1 MCVLEPSDTPFWL
14 EGIMVLIKRIEKNQ
28 KAVFSISYIVR
39 ISKDIYKC
47 VFQAPLTCISN
58 F

>member
-14 EGIMVLIKRIEKNQ
+14 EGATVLIKRIEKNQ

-39 ISKDIYKC
+39 IFKDIYMC

>member
-14 EGIMVLIKRIEKNQ
+14 EDVMVLIKRIEKKQ

-39 ISKDIYKC
+39 ISKDIYMC
-47 VFQAPLTCISN
+47 VFQSPLTCISN